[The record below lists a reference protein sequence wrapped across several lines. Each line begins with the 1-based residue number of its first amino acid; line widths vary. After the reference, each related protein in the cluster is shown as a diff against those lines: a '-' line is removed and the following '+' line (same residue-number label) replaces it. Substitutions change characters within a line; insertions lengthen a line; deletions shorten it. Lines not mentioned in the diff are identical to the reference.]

1 MNKKQGKNK
10 MNKPNLPESWL
21 TLTNIEQ
28 WTNWLEENHQTATQ
42 IWLKINKIKNNQP
55 GIKLNETIIEA
66 LRYGWIDGIMHS
78 LNEESFI
85 IRLTPRRKNS
95 IWSLR
100 NKKRAQQLIKEGRM
114 TKAGMKTIQ
123 EAQQNGRW
131 DQAE

>member
-1 MNKKQGKNK
+1 
-10 MNKPNLPESWL
+10 MNKPNQPES
-21 TLTNIEQ
+21 
-28 WTNWLEENHQTATQ
+28 
-42 IWLKINKIKNNQP
+42 WLKINKIKNNQP

-66 LRYGWIDGIMHS
+66 QRYGWIDGIMHS
-78 LNEESFI
+78 LDKESFI

-95 IWSLR
+95 NWSLR

>member
-1 MNKKQGKNK
+1 

-28 WTNWLEENHQTATQ
+28 WTNWLEENHQTANQ

-66 LRYGWIDGIMHS
+66 QRYGWIDGIMHS
-78 LNEESFI
+78 LDKESFI

-95 IWSLR
+95 NWSLR